1 MDAVYRFDFSVLEA
15 LQGIHSPVL
24 DVIMKFFTYA
34 GNGAIIWAAAAVILL
49 CIKRTRHIGNGL
61 FIAMALDG
69 IINELIIKN
78 LVQRDRPFVQNP
90 LVDTIVGQPSSYS
103 FPSGHTCTAFASAT
117 VIFFFNKRWG
127 IVAYV
132 TAALIGFS
140 RNYFYIHFPTDVL
153 CGALEGLILGT
164 AAVLI
169 LTRFFIKRVEDEP
182 APEAEST
189 EAPEDLS

>member
-15 LQGIHSPVL
+15 LQEIHSPVL

-169 LTRFFIKRVEDEP
+169 LTRFFIKRVEDKP

-189 EAPEDLS
+189 AAPEDLS